1 MMLKKYAWVRQ
12 DDLKDC
18 GVCSLLTIIKTYGG
32 WVSKEYLRELT
43 KTTKKGTNAFYLLEA
58 GKKLGFTTK
67 ALKGDVLDLNK
78 NMLPC
83 IVHVVLDNSYQHF
96 VVVMNINK
104 KRNIITVSDPAKGI
118 MKYKLEEF
126 NKITTNQYL
135 IFIPNKKIPYL
146 KKNNE
151 VFNNIIEIVFKHK
164 YIFLSIL
171 LFSFIYTLINII
183 TAYNFQIIIEHVLNY
198 SSKNNLN
205 LFFFMFLFLYS
216 LKVAIDLIRNNLL
229 IFINHA
235 LDNKLIMNIYK
246 HIISLPYLFYKT
258 RTTGEV
264 ISRIND
270 LGDIKESISKIIMTF
285 FVDLILV
292 IFVFV
297 ILCNINFKLTL
308 IGIIMMLLYLLVIKM
323 FNKIFKDAIYKTQE
337 NASKVN
343 SYLIE
348 SINNV
353 DTIKSLMIEEQ
364 TINKMNAKYNQYL
377 NFSFNFQKL
386 FNLET
391 FLKEFINNI
400 GFLIIIFSGTLL
412 VLNNEMTLGELITY
426 NGLIVYFL
434 EPIKSII
441 EMEFLIKKSKI
452 SIDRVTELYEVEKE
466 KLGLDNKYNGN
477 KLIGNIKIN
486 NLNYSY
492 NGRKDIFNNINIDIN
507 SGDKIIVYGRSGSG
521 KSTIGKILMKF
532 LEIGRDKVFLDN
544 KDINDYNN
552 QDIRREICYVGQ
564 NENLFTDSIY
574 NNIVLDRN
582 IDYDEFLKV
591 ANITKVEEIIKNE
604 ILSYEM
610 LLEENGFNISGGEKQ
625 RIILAR
631 SIIKNSSI
639 YIFDEALN
647 QVDVE
652 KERMILEEVFKYLK
666 DKTIIYISHRFD
678 NSDMFDNKINMENL
692 VNVWY

>member
-1 MMLKKYAWVRQ
+1 MLKKYAWVRQ

-32 WVSKEYLRELT
+32 GVSKEYLRELT
-43 KTTKKGTNAFYLLEA
+43 KTTKKGTNAFCLLEA

-67 ALKGDVLDLNK
+67 AVKGNVLDLNK
-78 NMLPC
+78 DMLPC
-83 IVHVVLDNSYQHF
+83 IAHVIIDNSYQHF
-96 VVVMNINK
+96 VVIMNINK

-118 MKYKLEEF
+118 VKYKTDEF

-146 KKNNE
+146 KKNKE
-151 VFNNIIEIVFKHK
+151 VLNNIIEIVFKHK

-171 LFSFIYTLINII
+171 LFSFIYTFINII
-183 TAYNFQIIIEHVLNY
+183 TAYNFQMIIEHVLTY
-198 SSKNNLN
+198 SSKDNLS
-205 LFFFMFLFLYS
+205 LIFFIFLFLYI
-216 LKVAIDLIRNNLL
+216 LKSVIDLIRNNLL

-285 FVDLILV
+285 FIDLILV
-292 IFVFV
+292 IFVFI

-308 IGIIMMLLYLLVIKM
+308 IGIVMMLLYLVIIKI
-323 FNKIFKDAIYKTQE
+323 FNKIFKDTIYETQE
-337 NASKVN
+337 SASKVN
-343 SYLIE
+343 SYLVE

-353 DTIKSLMIEEQ
+353 DTIKSLALEEQ
-364 TINKMNAKYNQYL
+364 IINKMNTKYNVYL
-377 NFSFNFQKL
+377 NTSFRFQKL
-386 FNLET
+386 FNLES
-391 FLKEFINNI
+391 FIKDFINNI
-400 GFLIIIFSGTLL
+400 GLLNIIFIGTLL

-426 NGLIVYFL
+426 NSLIIYFL
-434 EPIKSII
+434 EPIKCII
-441 EMEFLIKKSKI
+441 EMELLIKKSKI
-452 SIDRVTELYEVEKE
+452 SIDRVTELYEIEKE
-466 KLGLDNKYNGN
+466 KLEIDNKYNGN
-477 KLIGNIKIN
+477 KLIGNIKIS

-492 NGRKDIFNNINIDIN
+492 NGRKDVFNNINININ
-507 SGDKIIVYGRSGSG
+507 SGEKIIVYGKSGSG

-532 LEIGRDKVFLDN
+532 LEIERDKVFLDN
-544 KDINDYNN
+544 KDINDYNRL
-552 QDIRREICYVGQ
+552 DIRREICYVGQ

-574 NNIVLDRN
+574 NNIALDREVS
-582 IDYDEFLKV
+582 YAEFLKV
-591 ANITKVEEIIKNE
+591 VSITKVEEIIKNE
-604 ILSYEM
+604 VLSYEM

-631 SIIKNSSI
+631 SLLKQSSI

-652 KERMILEEVFKYLK
+652 KERAILQDIFKYLK

-692 VNVWY
+692 VNA

>member
-1 MMLKKYAWVRQ
+1 MLKKYAWVRQ
-12 DDLKDC
+12 EDLKDC

-32 WVSKEYLRELT
+32 GVSKEYLRELT
-43 KTTKKGTNAFYLLEA
+43 KTTKKGTNAFCLLEA
-58 GKKLGFTTK
+58 GKKLGFATK
-67 ALKGDVLDLNK
+67 ALKGNVLDLNK
-78 NMLPC
+78 EMLPC
-83 IVHVVLDNSYQHF
+83 IAHVVIDNSYQHF
-96 VVVMNINK
+96 VVIMNVNK

-118 MKYKLEEF
+118 IKYKLDEF

-146 KKNNE
+146 KRNKE
-151 VFNNIIEIVFKHK
+151 VLNNIIEIVFKHK

-171 LFSFIYTLINII
+171 LFSFIYTFINII
-183 TAYNFQIIIEHVLNY
+183 TAYNFQMIIEHVLNY

-205 LFFFMFLFLYS
+205 LIFFIFLFLYI
-216 LKVAIDLIRNNLL
+216 LKVIIDLVRNNLL

-297 ILCNINFKLTL
+297 VLCNINFKLTF
-308 IGIIMMLLYLLVIKM
+308 IGIVMMILYLLVIKI

-337 NASKVN
+337 DASKVN

-353 DTIKSLMIEEQ
+353 DTVKSLMLEEQ
-364 TINKMNAKYNQYL
+364 TINKMNTKYNNYL
-377 NFSFNFQKL
+377 NSSFNFQKL

-391 FLKEFINNI
+391 FIKDFINNV
-400 GFLIIIFSGTLL
+400 GLLGIIFIGALF

-426 NGLIVYFL
+426 NGLIIYFL

-441 EMEFLIKKSKI
+441 EMELLIKKSKI
-452 SIDRVTELYEVEKE
+452 SIDRVTELYEIEKE
-466 KLGLDNKYNGN
+466 KLEIDNKYNGN

-507 SGDKIIVYGRSGSG
+507 SGEKIIVCGKSGSG

-544 KDINDYNN
+544 KDINDYNK

-564 NENLFTDSIY
+564 NENLFTESIY
-574 NNIVLDRN
+574 HNIVLDR
-582 IDYDEFLKV
+582 DVSYDEFLKV
-591 ANITKVEEIIKNE
+591 VSITKVDEIIKNE

-631 SIIKNSSI
+631 SIVKQSSI

-652 KERMILEEVFKYLK
+652 KERTILKEVFNYLK
-666 DKTIIYISHRFD
+666 GKTIIYISHRFD
-678 NSDMFDNKINMENL
+678 NSDMFDNQINMEDL
-692 VNVWY
+692 INV

>member
-1 MMLKKYAWVRQ
+1 MLKKYVWVRQ

-32 WVSKEYLRELT
+32 GVSKEYLRELT
-43 KTTKKGTNAFYLLEA
+43 KTTKKGTNAFCLLEA
-58 GKKLGFTTK
+58 GKKLGFATK
-67 ALKGDVLDLNK
+67 ALKGDILELNK
-78 NMLPC
+78 DMLPC
-83 IVHVVLDNSYQHF
+83 ISHVIMDNSYQHF
-96 VVVMNINK
+96 IVIMNINR
-104 KRNIITVSDPAKGI
+104 KRNIITVSDPSKGI
-118 MKYKLEEF
+118 IKYKLDEF
-126 NKITTNQYL
+126 NKISTNQYL

-146 KKNNE
+146 KKNQE
-151 VFNNIIEIVFKHK
+151 VLNNIIEIVFKHK

-183 TAYNFQIIIEHVLNY
+183 TAYNFQTIIEHVLNY
-198 SSKNNLN
+198 SSKNNLI
-205 LFFFMFLFLYS
+205 LFFFIFLFLYI
-216 LKVAIDLIRNNLL
+216 LKVMIDLIRNNLL

-235 LDNKLIMNIYK
+235 LDNKLIMNIYE

-270 LGDIKESISKIIMTF
+270 LGDIKESISKIMMTF

-297 ILCNINFKLTL
+297 ILCNLNLKLTI
-308 IGIIMMLLYLLVIKM
+308 IGIIMMILYLVVIRI
-323 FNKIFKDAIYKTQE
+323 FNKIFKDIIYKMQE
-337 NASKVN
+337 DASKVN

-353 DTIKSLMIEEQ
+353 DTIKSLMLEEQ
-364 TINKMNAKYNQYL
+364 IINKMNAKYNTYL
-377 NFSFNFQKL
+377 NSSFNFQRM
-386 FNLET
+386 FNLEN
-391 FLKEFINNI
+391 FIKDLINNI
-400 GFLIIIFSGTLL
+400 GLLTIIFIGTLF

-426 NGLIVYFL
+426 NGLIIYFL

-441 EMEFLIKKSKI
+441 EMELLIKKSKI
-452 SIDRVTELYEVEKE
+452 SIDRVSELYEVERE
-466 KLGLDNKYNGN
+466 KLELDNKYNGYN
-477 KLIGNIKIN
+477 LIGNIKIN

-492 NGRKDIFNNINIDIN
+492 NGRKDIFTDINININ
-507 SGDKIIVYGRSGSG
+507 SGEKIIVYGKSGSG

-532 LEIGRDKVFLDN
+532 LEIGRDKVFIDN

-552 QDIRREICYVGQ
+552 LDIRREICYVGQ

-574 NNIVLDRN
+574 QNIVLGRDV
-582 IDYDEFLKV
+582 DYDQFLKV
-591 ANITKVEEIIKNE
+591 VNITKVDEIVHNE
-604 ILSYEM
+604 LLSYEM

-631 SIIKNSSI
+631 SIIKQSSI

-652 KERMILEEVFKYLK
+652 KERVILQDVFKYLK

-678 NSDMFDNKINMENL
+678 NSDLFDNTINMESL
-692 VNVWY
+692 ANVGY